1 MQLHMYFTEN
11 FMMFPISAKRMILE
25 IDPFYKFRIEA
36 KDIYDMPKLDYLTR
50 LNNEKLFYPN
60 TNKYILPQDGIPL
73 KYHQDDLYIY
83 EIKKLTCKE
92 TRYCNELFL
101 DRINTWLGFSSLNKV
116 AGSIVAYKRDNSYP
130 YEPRVDYTE
139 LYKIINE
146 RYGLSIDIDTIK
158 GFRR

>member
-1 MQLHMYFTEN
+1 M
-11 FMMFPISAKRMILE
+11 
-25 IDPFYKFRIEA
+25 
-36 KDIYDMPKLDYLTR
+36 
-50 LNNEKLFYPN
+50 
-60 TNKYILPQDGIPL
+60 
-73 KYHQDDLYIY
+73 
-83 EIKKLTCKE
+83 
-92 TRYCNELFL
+92 ELFL

-146 RYGLSIDIDTIK
+146 RYGSSIDIDTIK